1 MSSEMRD
8 EIACEIVRNVC
19 ESDPADPDAPM
30 TVCIDVTRLREIV
43 DNALLARTEAVADGA
58 VDSRAAFER
67 WAKPQG
73 YRLHIRDIPG
83 SPRLGQYGDD
93 STQAAWEAWTASRT
107 THPQDASGDA
117 VTEADIVA
125 LVAGPYKYHHKMD
138 EQAEREAKAFD
149 RCRELTIQK
158 VQTFFAMRAAM
169 QAKEAK

>member
-1 MSSEMRD
+1 MSSEMRGLVRKWKFNLRLLGPD
-8 EIACEIVRNVC
+8 VARRVLESCIA
-19 ESDPADPDAPM
+19 
-30 TVCIDVTRLREIV
+30 DV
-43 DNALLARTEAVADGA
+43 DALLARTEAGADGA
-58 VDSRAAFER
+58 EVLRLRHLLAATEEQVRVLTGMVER
-67 WAKPQG
+67 
-73 YRLHIRDIPG
+73 
-83 SPRLGQYGDD
+83 GQAHHERMMKLMG
-93 STQAAWEAWTASRT
+93 
-107 THPQDASGDA
+107 PQDASGDA